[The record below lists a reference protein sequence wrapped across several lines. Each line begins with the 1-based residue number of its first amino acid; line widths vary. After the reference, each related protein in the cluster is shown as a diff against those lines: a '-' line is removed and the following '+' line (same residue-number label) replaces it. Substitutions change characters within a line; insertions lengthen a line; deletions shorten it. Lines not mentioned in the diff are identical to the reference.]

1 MSSSAPSEPLDVS
14 DPRQYT
20 GSSPISRITK
30 PFAEHR
36 RHEVQEFGYEEA
48 IHGLEPFQ
56 RSEDFIEFL
65 LIAEEHLPPPNKKSK
80 FGFHNFVQEA
90 SEMAKSMRKMRAYPL
105 SSYLVFLADV

>member
-1 MSSSAPSEPLDVS
+1 MSSSTPSDIPN
-14 DPRQYT
+14 PRQYT
-20 GSSPISRITK
+20 GSSPVSRIAK

-65 LIAEEHLPPPNKKSK
+65 LIAEKHLPPPNKKSK

-90 SEMAKSMRKMRAYPL
+90 SEMAKSMRKKRVYPL
-105 SSYLVFLADV
+105 PFYLVFFADV